1 MMQLFE
7 LSKLTHR
14 TPAGLPFGMPGRADD
29 IEITVQQ
36 AAHPA
41 RHCIASGLF
50 INIEDYCVSR
60 ASNPEAK
67 VL

>member
-1 MMQLFE
+1 MVQLFE
-7 LSKLTHR
+7 SSKLTHR
-14 TPAGLPFGMPGRADD
+14 TPAGLPFGMTGSGED

-50 INIEDYCVSR
+50 INIVDCCVSR

-67 VL
+67 EL

>member
-1 MMQLFE
+1 MQLFE
-7 LSKLTHR
+7 SSKFTHR
-14 TPAGLPFGMPGRADD
+14 TPAGLPFGMPGSADD

-41 RHCIASGLF
+41 RHCIASSLF
-50 INIEDYCVSR
+50 INIEDYCVFR
-60 ASNPEAK
+60 VLNPEAK